1 MGLTAEQMI
10 ANIKT
15 ALFDTFKRENDKK
28 IGETK
33 RQNIKIDLALNSD
46 DLIPNEFK
54 DQYNLEVRDNG
65 TSSVYRK
72 DEKPTRILWYDTDS
86 AGKISAQSDILN
98 FTEYTQLTVML
109 TTVDEL
115 MDFIKQNLIADKII
129 KNIHTSF
136 SGNN

>member
-72 DEKPTRILWYDTDS
+72 DEKPTRILWYHTDS

>member
-1 MGLTAEQMI
+1 
-10 ANIKT
+10 
-15 ALFDTFKRENDKK
+15 
-28 IGETK
+28 
-33 RQNIKIDLALNSD
+33 
-46 DLIPNEFK
+46 
-54 DQYNLEVRDNG
+54 
-65 TSSVYRK
+65 
-72 DEKPTRILWYDTDS
+72 LWYDTDS

-129 KNIHTSF
+129 KNIHASF